1 MSRWRLI
8 TRSAPQ
14 RSVLG
19 QVFFSIFINDID
31 IGIECPLSKFIV
43 DTKLSDTVDTTEE
56 KDFTQRNMDRQMRT

>member
-1 MSRWRLI
+1 M
-8 TRSAPQ
+8 
-14 RSVLG
+14 G